1 MGAAETKKSD
11 EVFDIDRLR
20 ELVELMEEHDLS
32 EIDLRQ
38 SSQRIRLRRGPDAP
52 AISMQPAALPL
63 ENTLASF
70 PRGQLVSSESSAGP
84 GATSDHLIVITSP
97 MVGTFYLRP
106 RPDAE
111 SFVKV
116 GDPIGPDTVVCI
128 IEAMKVFNEIKA
140 ELSGKIVAILVDNEE
155 AVDFGRPLFKVDP
168 SV

>member
-1 MGAAETKKSD
+1 MGAADPKKLD

-20 ELVELMEEHDLS
+20 ELVELMEDHDLS

-38 SSQRIRLRRGPDAP
+38 SSQRIRVRRGPDAP
-52 AISMQPAALPL
+52 TVSMMPGPAILPSPAA
-63 ENTLASF
+63 
-70 PRGQLVSSESSAGP
+70 AGP
-84 GATSDHLIVITSP
+84 DRPEGPPASKVAEPSHLVAITSP

-128 IEAMKVFNEIKA
+128 IEAMKVFNEIRA
-140 ELSGKIVAILVDNEE
+140 EISGKIVAILVDNEE

-168 SV
+168 TV